1 MLLDYEVAVRNGLIK
16 AKEIAGKAIKDFFT
30 DEQGDTNMISII
42 LVLVIVIALAALFRE
57 NISSMVQAMWTSIS
71 DKFNTA
77 SGTDANIQ
85 TNFD

>member
-42 LVLVIVIALAALFRE
+42 LVLVIVIALAALFRN
-57 NISSMVQAMWTSIS
+57 NIREMVNAMWDTIS
-71 DKFNTA
+71 GDFNEA
-77 SGTDANIQ
+77 SKTDANF
-85 TNFD
+85 TEFE